1 MSRQSSSAA
10 ETLLGLL
17 FAAGLALW
25 LFIRNLYTHQPEPQA
40 TEGDDE

>member
-17 FAAGLALW
+17 FGAVLALCM
-25 LFIRNLYTHQPEPQA
+25 FVYKLYTHHQEPQA